1 MAETL
6 AITPAPSSAT
16 TEQRDDPAAVTTLV
30 VEGMV
35 CGGCM
40 RKVETCLGALPGI
53 GTARANL
60 STKRV
65 IVTASD
71 DRATAADMIAALE
84 DAGFTAAELAHNAD
98 LATVTT
104 ERDLLRRVA
113 VAGFAAAN
121 IMLLS
126 VSVWSGDAGDMS
138 PAVVALFHW
147 LSAAIALPTVAYA
160 CLPFFGSARKALAS
174 WRLNMDVPISLGV
187 LLATG
192 MSLYQASTGDHQQV
206 YFDAAVML
214 LFFLL
219 LGRFLD
225 VRMRARAQGVAANLI
240 GLQAR
245 TANVLN
251 EDGSTRVVS
260 ARALRSGMMV
270 LVAAGER
277 IPVDGNVTSGSSE
290 IDASIITGESLP
302 HAVAPGDDVFA
313 GSICLDGS
321 LCVEATATDTNTLL
335 SEIGRLMLAAEQS
348 RGRYVRLADRAAQIY
363 APAVHA
369 LGLITVTAW
378 LVLGASW
385 QAALTAGIATLIV
398 TCPCALA
405 LAVPAVQVA
414 ASSRLFANGILVKAA
429 DGLERLAQV
438 DTVVFDKTG
447 TLTLTTPRF
456 KGMTRGQDRDLA
468 YAARLATMSRHPYAR
483 AVVAAARQ
491 RGLDFA
497 PPQGVIE
504 TPGCGLS
511 APTIAGEARLGSAAW
526 CGLEKCDPKAAL
538 WLVQPDQPPV
548 GFIFE
553 ETPRRD
559 ARHVIRE
566 LETAGFAVEILS
578 GDRNSAVAN
587 LAGSL
592 AVSQWHGQQS
602 PADKIAHIDALQ
614 RAGAKV
620 LMVGDGL
627 NDAPALTAAHASL
640 SPASAADISQT
651 TADAIFQGENLA
663 AIIAAIAVAKA
674 AHRTALQN
682 FGVAIAYNAI
692 FVPLAM
698 AGVITPLLAAIA
710 MSASSIGVT
719 ANALRLH
726 AMRLRL

>member
-1 MAETL
+1 MAEAL
-6 AITPAPSSAT
+6 AIAPAPAT
-16 TEQRDDPAAVTTLV
+16 TEQRDGHAAVTTLV
-30 VEGMV
+30 VDNMV

-40 RKVETCLGALPGI
+40 RRVETCLGELPGVV
-53 GTARANL
+53 TARANL

-65 IVTASD
+65 VVTASD
-71 DRATAADMIAALE
+71 DRATAADMIEALE
-84 DAGFTAAELAHNAD
+84 GVGFTAAELAQD
-98 LATVTT
+98 TVSEAMTA

-126 VSVWSGDAGDMS
+126 VSVWSGEAGDMS
-138 PAVVALFHW
+138 PALVALFHW

-160 CLPFFGSARKALAS
+160 GLPFFGSALRALAS
-174 WRLNMDVPISLGV
+174 RRLNMDVPISLGV

-192 MSLYQASTGDHQQV
+192 MSLYQTSAGDHQQV

-245 TANVLN
+245 TANILH
-251 EDGSTRVVS
+251 EDGTTRTVS
-260 ARALRSGMMV
+260 ARALRPGMTI
-270 LVAAGER
+270 LAAAGER

-302 HAVAPGDDVFA
+302 RAVSPGDNVFA
-313 GSICLDGS
+313 GSICLNGS
-321 LCVEATATDTNTLL
+321 LSIEATATDSNTLL
-335 SEIGRLMLAAEQS
+335 SEIGRLMLSAEQS
-348 RGRYVRLADRAAQIY
+348 RGRYMRLADRAAQIY
-363 APAVHA
+363 APAVHV
-369 LGLITVTAW
+369 LGLVTVIAW
-378 LVLGASW
+378 LLLGASW
-385 QAALTAGIATLIV
+385 KAALTAGIATLIV

-438 DTVVFDKTG
+438 DTIVFDKTG
-447 TLTLTTPRF
+447 TLTLATPCF
-456 KGMTRGQDRDLA
+456 KGMIRGSDRDLA
-468 YAARLATMSRHPYAR
+468 YAAGLAAMSRHPYAR
-483 AVVAAARQ
+483 AVVAAAHE
-491 RGLDFA
+491 RGLDVA
-497 PPQGVIE
+497 PPKGVVE
-504 TPGCGLS
+504 TPGCGIS
-511 APTIAGEARLGSAAW
+511 VPTSEGEARLGSAAW
-526 CGLEKCDPKAAL
+526 CGLDECDPSAAL
-538 WLVQPDQPPV
+538 WLCKPGNLPV
-548 GFIFE
+548 GYIFQ
-553 ETPRRD
+553 ETPRRNSK
-559 ARHVIRE
+559 HVILE
-566 LETAGFAVEILS
+566 LEAAGFAVEILS
-578 GDRNSAVAN
+578 GDRDCAVAN
-587 LAGSL
+587 LASSL
-592 AVSQWHGQQS
+592 AASRWRGQQS
-602 PADKIAHIDALQ
+602 PADKIARIDALQ
-614 RAGAKV
+614 CADAKV

-651 TADAIFQGENLA
+651 TADAIFQGEDLTA
-663 AIIAAIAVAKA
+663 VITAIAVAK
-674 AHRTALQN
+674 TARQMAFQN